1 MYTRDIGHIHL
12 LRAAVL
18 SVCVTAV
25 VFLFLPLTELIVQ
38 GSRKYTVTEM
48 ETVHVSRKPPEM
60 PEEKK
65 DIIDEPA
72 ETVEMKSREPVKK
85 QLIAPQPIQAGL
97 DLDLRKTSGDFSLRF
112 NLKPGISEENIVFE
126 IKDVDTPPVPVVQL
140 PPQYPMNAR
149 MRGIEGRVVL
159 VFTVNTKGNVEN
171 VRVSDSEPGDI
182 FVRAAINTVK
192 RWKFKPGTKNGKPV
206 NVKVSQ
212 PLTFKLS
219 KE

>member
-18 SVCVTAV
+18 SVCVTAA
-25 VFLFLPLTELIVQ
+25 VFLFLPFTELLVQ
-38 GSRKYTVTEM
+38 GSRKYRVMEM

-60 PEEKK
+60 LEEKK
-65 DIIDEPA
+65 DIIDEPT
-72 ETVEMKSREPVKK
+72 ETVEMKSQTPLKK
-85 QLIAPQPIQAGL
+85 QLIAPEPIQASL
-97 DLDLRKTSGDFSLRF
+97 DLDLRKTTGDFSLRF
-112 NLKPGISEENIVFE
+112 SLKPGMDQKNFVFE
-126 IKDVDTPPVPVVQL
+126 IKDVDTPPVPVIQL

-159 VFTVNTKGNVEN
+159 VFTVNTEGGVEN
-171 VRVSDSEPGDI
+171 IRVKHSEPGDI
-182 FVRAAINTVK
+182 FVRSAVNTVK

-206 NVKVSQ
+206 NVKVNQ
-212 PLTFKLS
+212 PLKFNLS